1 VLYLLMYVSTWM
13 SSPAASCMHIDMYVG
28 YTQSTMTSG
37 RENARK
43 SNDNGT
49 EHNSGSIDG
58 SGAE

>member
-1 VLYLLMYVSTWM
+1 
-13 SSPAASCMHIDMYVG
+13 MHIDMYVG